1 MASVQRRFG
10 QAVRRL
16 REKQGYS
23 QEELAR
29 VARFH
34 RTYASEIERGK
45 TNISLAVIERIA
57 KALKMSLAELFRAV
71 DDER

>member
-16 REKQGYS
+16 REGQGYS

-29 VARFH
+29 AARFH
-34 RTYASEIERGK
+34 RTYASEIERGE